1 MRISFILSTV
11 YPLRSHPS
19 RCHKHQRK
27 LPLSLLE
34 PRASKSP
41 ANTSPRTVILL
52 REKNPSLVSVLRL
65 NPVQGR
71 LLRTLLGAQ
80 MLQHLSP
87 LPAPLPIP
95 SVMIQTIIFFLRLI
109 PSTA

>member
-1 MRISFILSTV
+1 MCITFILFTV
-11 YPLRSHPS
+11 FPLRSHPS

-27 LPLSLLE
+27 PPLSLLE
-34 PRASKSP
+34 PCASESP
-41 ANTSPRTVILL
+41 ANASLRTAILL
-52 REKNPSLVSVLRL
+52 HKKNPSLVSVLRL

-95 SVMIQTIIFFLRLI
+95 SSVLPKM
-109 PSTA
+109 P